1 MKRIGAARWVAI
13 TGVAALLLGV
23 SVLAWAAY
31 QHANPEAAGG
41 DAEPVPTFTVGVQTP
56 TPTPTAIDAPPVAPE
71 EARYLALGSEQWWRA
86 TAGSCGGA
94 APLIERSADQGATW
108 TDVTPTYLGIAQVQ
122 TLDAFSGRDAEVV
135 AAMPGCTTQA
145 LRTYTRG
152 EFWESYPDV
161 LAASRYIDP
170 GDAGS
175 VRFPSGPVPAPCGTA
190 WGLHAAGDTVA
201 LLCDGRAWL
210 RSGAEWLQ
218 LAPEGAVAVAA
229 DEASLL
235 VAHSAEDCA
244 GLAVSRIVTADPASA
259 AVVGCAEGADATS
272 PVALDALGDDV
283 LLWAGAEL
291 VRIARG

>member
-1 MKRIGAARWVAI
+1 MQRIGTARWLAI
-13 TGVAALLLGV
+13 AGIVALLAVV

-31 QHANPEAAGG
+31 QHANPDAVGGKAAP
-41 DAEPVPTFTVGVQTP
+41 APTFTLGVQTQSP
-56 TPTPTAIDAPPVAPE
+56 SPTASAAAVRPE
-71 EARYLALGSEQWWRA
+71 EVRLLTVSSEQWWRA
-86 TAGSCGGA
+86 MAGSCGGA